1 MSALL
6 SQTSSLEHVTCACR
20 PPSAVC
26 QHHFCNCHLTHSH
39 FPAAAPSADG
49 LHYYEV
55 KDAEDRPYLLGIG
68 PHGIA
73 QYDVKDMHKPRKSW
87 GWLSL
92 TNVSWKKNRFFLE
105 LEEPSR
111 LSSAGIINMKYIWK
125 TNSPTQSDLMLK
137 MVHFQ
142 HTNSLRC
149 EKLTETRR
157 REEYLASNGS
167 SGQASGFASPAKTA
181 GFANG
186 AGAPSGILD
195 SPHIVPAAH
204 EVNLPAAA
212 SSVTKLLEEARNTPK
227 SNSSPVTVR
236 TFDVG
241 GSSRRT
247 VSTTSLNIRSTLDG
261 LERRRDQIL
270 AELARKRQQLEGFIS
285 EEQEFTSAPTTAGE
299 DELPPLPPTDDGEGD
314 AADTIAGASPGSGSS
329 VDADPPPGLRGRDSR
344 GGRPRGS
351 SEA

>member
-1 MSALL
+1 
-6 SQTSSLEHVTCACR
+6 
-20 PPSAVC
+20 
-26 QHHFCNCHLTHSH
+26 
-39 FPAAAPSADG
+39 
-49 LHYYEV
+49 
-55 KDAEDRPYLLGIG
+55 
-68 PHGIA
+68 
-73 QYDVKDMHKPRKSW
+73 MHKPRKSW

-111 LSSAGIINMKYIWK
+111 RSSSGIINMKYIWK
-125 TNSPTQSDLMLK
+125 TNSPHQSDLMLK

-157 REEYLASNGS
+157 REDYLTSIGS
-167 SGQASGFASPAKTA
+167 SGQASDFASPAKSV
-181 GFANG
+181 GFTNG
-186 AGAPSGILD
+186 AGAPLGMD

-236 TFDVG
+236 TFDIG
-241 GSSRRT
+241 GTSRRT
-247 VSTTSLNIRSTLDG
+247 VSTTSLNSRSTLDA

-270 AELARKRQQLEGFIS
+270 AELARKRQQLDGFIS
-285 EEQEFTSAPTTAGE
+285 EEQEFTSVPTSPATAPEPAQ
-299 DELPPLPPTDDGEGD
+299 
-314 AADTIAGASPGSGSS
+314 AAVALT
-329 VDADPPPGLRGRDSR
+329 
-344 GGRPRGS
+344 
-351 SEA
+351 SERS